1 MHRTSHFTL
10 VVIALL
16 LMVGLAGI
24 QPVEPVQAALPTD
37 LFFSE
42 YVEGTDGVTQVN
54 RAIEIYN
61 GTGSPVDL
69 SGYRLELYSNGVTT
83 ATATV
88 NLSGTLA
95 TGDVFVVAHPLANP
109 VFLTVADLTSATV
122 INFDGDDAFALR
134 KISTELFVDV
144 IGQIGYRPPSGY
156 WGSNPVQTQNRT
168 LIRKVDICTG
178 DPDGSNAF
186 NPASEWDGFA
196 NDTYA
201 YLGLHTS
208 SCAPTV
214 VSLNPTTVNEN
225 EVVGRTVGTFSAT
238 DGDTGKTY
246 TYSLIDG
253 VSYPDNALFTIQ
265 GDLLKTAVVFNHED
279 DDIKQI
285 KVRATD
291 STGLYVDKVF
301 SIGILDINEYP
312 VLAPIGPKS
321 LKNTATLTFTATATD
336 PDEGNTLTWSLG
348 SGAPTW
354 ASIIP
359 TTGQVTLSPSSSA
372 LGNYPVEICVS
383 DSVYQD
389 CETIT
394 VTLTD
399 GVAPVVVSGV
409 AYGVAPYTNITAD
422 STLTFTVPQGYEV
435 STIKFTMDEAVTVEA
450 GTQVSLAG
458 VPYGDIAVD
467 STGLIVTVTPL
478 DGNEVAAQLGTF
490 NFSIPAGSIKDLA
503 GNALTTLSASLVV
516 TDQTAPVMEAVTPAE
531 GVVTLDADETFVLTV
546 DAFDLNLYSLEVDH
560 TFEATLPEFTV
571 YASASNPWGSEEA
584 QAGFDA
590 YGMTVAYDETL
601 QKWTIDFGEVVT
613 DTFIPDGVDFFI
625 VLHDEADNK
634 WGSMDSTNPDNTFE
648 YTFVVTNTLEPEITS
663 AVTYVYPDPTP
674 YDYVGDIAFDDPN
687 NIFTATYSP
696 AEFLAEGAMNDL
708 ARYLGALYRQDGS
721 TVIKITFNGVEY
733 TWDETS
739 MLKGSRWEDASG
751 TTLVNRLVA
760 YYFST
765 SYDPALGLPITVRD
779 GWHTSDVTFR
789 LLITN
794 TLDDEIE
801 SAPSYVYSDY
811 TYVGTRVFD
820 DTTNFYT
827 VTYDDVEFNPNAMYD
842 LARYLGALHRQDA
855 ATVTSIVYNG
865 VTYTWN
871 PTGTLHGSNWVDGS
885 GNTLVSAVV
894 AGIGSYDPAVGLVFT
909 VADGVHTENV
919 TFKFVIL
926 DTTAPVV
933 SQIQALSSTDGNI
946 TAVGTTLTVVEGYTV
961 DTIEIT
967 LSEPI
972 VVAAG
977 TVVTM
982 DGVGAYGT
990 ILASGSKLIV
1000 TPYPGNET
1008 AVNVGTFTFSV
1019 PAGSIADPSGNPL
1032 GDISLTLVVQ
1042 DASFFVTQDFG
1053 PFDQVTYPGWVNLGW
1068 QYTESFDT
1076 TTIASIEI
1084 GMKDAAGNLIVK
1096 YTASGD
1102 QIIYQRNNG
1111 YINPDTKQSSL
1122 PFYQYLTSGEPI
1134 PEGPDLDATVI
1145 KGPAFTAWAPASGY
1159 ICVVDTEGT
1168 EDCKT
1173 VTYSG
1178 DLPLV
1183 VGTLTAQDFG
1193 YYTTS
1198 TAVGD
1203 VIGYSAGFSLDVKFT
1218 DATIVVELY
1227 SGDTLLQTNTSV
1239 DGMFDHLNGI
1249 SGPFDV
1255 FGTFD
1260 YVTDGYW
1267 TNARGAEFGEI
1278 LIPTKVVATATL
1290 ASGKVVT
1297 AENTLLTST
1306 LDNSLP
1312 MVQGQT
1318 TLTGNVTPDGILAT
1332 FPLSIPT
1339 AVVNEPYKIN
1349 SQITLGA
1356 PLPAG
1361 SLVSVTRDGVALLTN
1376 ATLSGTG
1383 PWWITDLLGY
1393 PLSASAEFDANYG
1406 GSTELYMITI
1416 TGNIQPINTTLTL
1429 NSIISRDGFVDEK
1442 VVLAEETFALVV
1454 SDVVP
1459 PVVTISGAMDGTTAM
1474 DGDLATGFILP
1485 TTNNPAINH
1494 SLQIVATS
1502 SEPLADNYF
1511 GLNLTDATEEQIA
1524 ALEAYYAT
1532 KSEPYKAYLLDAL
1545 DGTNPFVYIDGG
1557 SLTLVDAAQHDLD
1570 DNDVPM
1576 VVPDDFPL
1584 GTYTV
1589 SGNVAD
1595 GSGNTTP
1602 VTLILLVTGDRVA
1615 PEVVSGVAIGA
1626 TGFDPVTAGTGLT
1639 FTVPQGYRVHHIEIT
1654 MNEAVEIVAPGIVY
1668 FEGNP
1673 YGTMSASGNVVTI
1686 TPDAGNEVA
1695 GIPGT
1700 FDFTIDAG
1708 SIKDLAGNNLTT
1720 LTATMVV
1727 EPSTIFGMTDFGMWG
1742 EAWPGAYN
1750 VGWQYVP
1757 LFDTTTIANI
1767 EVGML
1772 DADRKSIVTYTA
1784 EGDQIVWQL
1793 ANGWIPTPPA
1803 NLSSA
1808 PFYRVYN
1815 GNPIVEGTDS
1825 DWTVIFGESFGGWSP
1840 KWGYVRVTDIYGTVV
1855 YHEREYTGTF
1865 GDLTAPVVSSATA
1878 IGVDPYGDITADNLT
1893 FTVPQGYTVEKI
1905 DFTMSEPVTVVAG
1918 TEVTLAGVPYG
1929 LVSVSADGVT
1939 ITVTPYPGNTIANL
1953 LGAFTFVVPE
1963 GKIFDISGNP
1973 LGTLSAA
1980 MIVTNIAPVAVD
1992 DAYSMIEDG
2001 VLTIAVRGVLINDT
2015 DFDPAILTA
2024 VKVTDP
2030 ANGALALNADGS
2042 FTYTPDAEFNGTD
2055 TFTYMAN
2062 DGYDNSN
2069 IATVTITVTAVNDAP
2084 VAVND
2089 TYRTTFETPA
2099 TITAPGVLGNDT
2111 DVDRDSLTAALVTGV
2126 NNGTLVLNADGS
2138 FTYTPNTGFS
2148 GVDTFTYKANDGT
2161 LDSGIATVTITVT
2174 TYVNTPPVAVD
2185 DTYETDQDVQLVVPA
2200 PGVLLN
2206 DYDIDNDILTATLK
2220 TNVTNGTL
2228 VLLENGS
2235 FTYTPNAGFC
2245 GVDSFVYTL
2254 VSYPR
2259 INADGWTADA
2269 TATITVY
2276 CDPIISSD
2284 NLDGPFY
2291 VGTMQEFQVTLTN
2304 LEYGHEF
2311 TNVLARFR
2319 LENITLT
2326 DIASFQY
2333 LETSVDPDV
2342 WLPLPLAQD
2351 GTDVI
2356 GDFGPAEGF
2365 QMAAPYSATSQFKVN
2380 FKTGG
2385 TYPASIVLYDVAA
2398 DPDVELDSY
2407 AADVLVVDMVSPVV
2421 DITGATV
2428 DGEAMGGDLATGYIL
2443 PTANVPAVDHLLQIN
2458 ATVDEPLA
2466 TKYNGLY
2473 FVEGES
2479 TVTAAQLKAYYD
2491 ARGVPSEPLDFLGYL
2506 KGAADGINPF
2516 VFIKED
2522 GLSLSLVDAAKHA
2535 LQGTDVDMTVPDDFP
2550 LGTYVVRGVVEDAD
2564 GNETTVTLILI
2575 VTGDRVAPVVTID
2588 GATVGGDPMGGDLAT
2603 GYILPTTNVPAVDHL
2618 LQIDASVDE
2627 PLATKYN
2634 GLYFVEAEST
2644 VTAAQLKA
2652 YYDARGV
2659 PSEPLDFL
2667 GYLKGAADGI
2677 NPFVFIK
2684 EEGLSLSLVDA
2695 AKHALQSEDVDMT
2708 VPDDFPL
2715 GKYVV
2720 RGVVADADGNETTV
2734 TLILI
2739 VTGDRVE
2746 PVVDITAATADGVA
2760 MGGDLAT
2767 GYILP
2772 TTNDPAVDHY
2782 LQITATVDA
2791 PLADVYS
2798 GLYFVEAESTV
2809 STAELQAY
2817 YAARG
2822 LPTPYLEYLNG
2833 AAAGTNPFVFIKEDA
2848 LSLSLVDAAKHT
2860 LQGADVDMTVPDD
2873 FPLGKYVVR
2882 GILADEAGNETT
2894 VTLILIVTGDR
2905 VEPTI
2910 TSITAFGADEFAD
2923 VVAVG
2928 TTLTVDQGYTVDH
2941 TEIVVNE
2948 PVTVAAGTVVT
2959 LAGQPYGTITVDAT
2973 GLILTITPY
2982 PGNEIA
2988 NLVGSFVFSVP
2999 AGSITDLA
3007 GNALETLSL
3016 TLVVNNV
3023 APVAVADAYT
3033 VAEDGVLTVAAR
3045 GVLTNDTDF
3054 DPAILTAV
3062 KVTDPA
3068 NGILVLNADGS
3079 FTYTPDADFH
3089 GTDTFTYKA
3098 NDGLAD
3104 SNIATVTITVTS
3116 VLDAPTV
3123 SSTNL
3128 PGPYLVGL
3136 EREFQ
3141 VTLTNPSNGDVFTN
3155 VLARFRLEGVT
3166 LADIASFQYLE
3177 TSGEPDVWLPLP
3189 LSQDGTGV
3197 IGDFGPAA
3205 GFQMAAPYSATS
3217 QFKVTFNTAGTY
3229 PATIVLYDLTADPD
3243 LALDS
3248 YAADVLVVAN
3258 FAVTDAVLT
3267 SSVDQATWTNLPG
3280 NFTDGFMMYLDPS
3293 VEWYYLD
3300 ADTITAN
3307 NTLADGLYPFYLAP
3321 DTTTPIF
3328 YVRVVGT
3335 DYMLVDAFLL
3345 ERDGI
3350 ELPLRINGDFVPG
3363 TYTYT
3368 GELEDI
3374 YGSSAQISIE
3384 ITFIDAL
3391 AWLQANTMLSSVS
3404 GMVDDLKATFPAEI
3418 PAVIVAEDYV
3428 IDSRMTLAAPLPA
3441 GSTVTVFKDG
3451 VEILTD
3457 ITLSGTGPFW
3467 FTELFTPD
3475 VARAAFDANYGGK
3488 IENYSIVVTGPGGN
3502 VLDFETT
3509 VFIESVISKDDF
3521 VTETVLDD
3529 ITLGVLIPADE
3540 LAALEWLQA
3549 NTVLSS
3555 VSMMVDDLTATFPLS
3570 IPPVIVAED
3579 YLIDSRMTLSA
3590 PLPTGST
3597 VTVFKG
3603 GVEIL
3608 TDITLSGIGPF
3619 WFTEL
3624 FTPDV
3629 ARAAFDANYGGKVET
3644 YSIVVTGP
3652 AGLSADFDTTVFIE
3666 SVISK
3671 DEFVT
3676 ETVLDDI
3683 TLGIHLDD
3691 AVAPVIESGVAKS
3704 ASHGDVMLVDGAFTV
3719 NQGFVVDTIE
3729 ITMDEDVLVDLG
3741 TIVTMVGYGDYG
3753 TITANVDGVITITPY
3768 PGYGTAALI
3777 GTFTFTVPDG
3787 SITDLRGNEFTGSI
3801 LLNVLNVAPVAM
3813 DDAYTT
3819 DEDVALT
3826 VPARGVLVND
3836 TDFDPAILT
3845 TVWVSDPANGTLVL
3859 NADGSFT
3866 YTPDADFHG
3875 TDTFTYKATD
3885 GLADSNVATV
3895 TITVTSVNDS
3905 PVLGLIADATIPEL
3919 VEFSFTAT
3927 ATDADLP
3934 AQLLTFSL
3942 VGAPEGAAIDAAG
3955 VFTWTPSELQGAGV
3969 YTFTVKVC
3977 DDATPALC
3985 DEQDVTLTVTEVNV
3999 APVLGTIEDATIP
4012 ELVEFSFTATATDA
4026 DLPAQLLTFSLVGA
4040 PDGAAIDAA
4049 GVFTWTP
4056 SELQGA
4062 GVYTFTVKVCDDATP
4077 ALCDEQDVTLTVTEV
4092 NAAPVAQNL
4101 SATTAEETPVDVT
4114 LMATDAENNPLT
4126 YAIVAQPGF
4135 GTVTLDGT
4143 TATYTP
4149 ALDFV
4154 GEDSF
4159 TYLANDG
4166 LVDSNV
4172 ATVTITVT
4180 PVNDAPVAVDDDY
4193 TMAEKETLTIGAP
4206 GVLANDN
4213 DVDGDTLTA
4222 ILVDTVSNGTL
4233 TLNADGSFTYTPDE
4247 YFNGTDSFTYK
4258 ANDGVEDSELAI
4270 VTITVTPVNDWPIA
4284 NDDFYEVVTGTE
4296 LIKDAAEGVL
4306 ANDVLLDP
4314 DEEVSIQILEEP
4326 QHGTLSMNDDG
4337 SFTYTPDAGFMGTDT
4352 FRYLVLSVRAINAE
4366 WSDDA
4371 VVTIVVN
4378 PYMRLFLPIIW
4389 R

>member
-1 MHRTSHFTL
+1 MEPMKMVGIVFSRCAGVIVKHQKVINYFLSNRRTSHMHRTSHFTL

-24 QPVEPVQAALPTD
+24 QPAEPVRAALPTD
-37 LFFSE
+37 LFISE
-42 YVEGTDGVTQVN
+42 YIEGRIN
-54 RAIEIYN
+54 NKAIEIYN

-69 SGYRLELYSNGVTT
+69 SDYRLELYTNGASSPGTS
-83 ATATV
+83 TV
-88 NLSGTLA
+88 VLSGELA
-95 TGDVFVVAHPLANP
+95 TGDVFVVAHPLADP
-109 VFLTVADLTSATV
+109 VFLAVADLTSATV

-144 IGQIGYRPPSGY
+144 IGQIGFDPGSY
-156 WGSNPVQTQNRT
+156 WGTAPLVTQDRT
-168 LIRKVDICTG
+168 LVRKANICAG
-178 DPDGSNAF
+178 DTNGSDAF
-186 NPASEWDGFA
+186 DPATEWDQFPT
-196 NDTYA
+196 DTYT
-201 YLGLHTS
+201 YLGSHTS
-208 SCAPTV
+208 SCAPTAV
-214 VSLNPTTVNEN
+214 DLNSYTVNEN
-225 EVVGRTVGTFSAT
+225 EPTGKTVGTFT
-238 DGDTGKTY
+238 TTGGGVGETF
-246 TYSLIDG
+246 TYSFIETG
-253 VSYPDNALFTIQ
+253 TYPDNALFTI
-265 GDLLKTAVVFNHED
+265 DVAVLKTAAVFNHEE
-279 DDIKQI
+279 DDIKII
-285 KVRATD
+285 KVRATG
-291 STGLYVDKVF
+291 SLGLIVDEVF
-301 SIGILDINEYP
+301 SIGILDINETP

-348 SGAPTW
+348 TGAPTW
-354 ASIIP
+354 ASVIP
-359 TTGQVTLSPSSSA
+359 GTGAVTLSPSSSA

-422 STLTFTVPQGYEV
+422 STLTFTVPQGYVV
-435 STIKFTMDEAVTVEA
+435 STIQFTLSEPVTIVGSTIVYL
-450 GTQVSLAG
+450 GT
-458 VPYGDIAVD
+458 VPYGTMAAVD
-467 STGLIVTVTPL
+467 EVVTVTPYA
-478 DGNEVAAQLGTF
+478 GNEVAAQLGTF
-490 NFSIPAGSIKDLA
+490 TFSIPAGSIEDQA
-503 GNALTTLSASLVV
+503 GNALATLSASLTV
-516 TDQTAPVMEAVTPAE
+516 TDQTDPVMELVTPAE
-531 GVVTLDADETFVLTV
+531 GLITLGLDDTFILTV
-546 DAFDLNLYSLEVDH
+546 DAFDLNLYELDIDH
-560 TFEATLPEFTV
+560 SFEGILPEFSV
-571 YASASNPWGSEEA
+571 YADEDTPWGTDA
-584 QAGFDA
+584 DKDMFDNAGVTISYDA
-590 YGMTVAYDETL
+590 DL
-601 QKWTIDFGEVVT
+601 QQWTIDFGEAIT
-613 DTFIPDGVDFFI
+613 DTHFIPTGVTFYM
-625 VLHDEADNK
+625 VLKDEAGNT
-634 WGSMDSTNPDNTFE
+634 WGSMDPTNGDNTFA
-648 YTFVVTNTLEPEITS
+648 YTFEVTNTLEPEITS
-663 AVTYVYPDPTP
+663 AVTYVYSPV
-674 YDYVGDIAFDDPN
+674 YNYVGDIAFDDPN

-696 AEFLAEGAMNDL
+696 AEFLAGGAMNDL
-708 ARYLGALYRQDGS
+708 ARYLGALNYQDTS
-721 TVIKITFNGVEY
+721 TVITITYKGVVYTWNPAEPNTGSNWFNG
-733 TWDETS
+733 TTS
-739 MLKGSRWEDASG
+739 
-751 TTLVNRLVA
+751 LVSVMVADYLAATGDLV
-760 YYFST
+760 
-765 SYDPALGLPITVRD
+765 ITVGD

-794 TLDDEIE
+794 TLDAEIA
-801 SAPSYVYSDY
+801 SAPSYAYDPIY

-820 DTTNFYT
+820 DATNLYT
-827 VTYDDVEFNPNAMYD
+827 VTYDDVDFNPNAMYD
-842 LARYLGALHRQDA
+842 LARYLGALHRQDGS
-855 ATVTSIVYNG
+855 TVTSIVYDG

-933 SQIQALSSTDGNI
+933 
-946 TAVGTTLTVVEGYTV
+946 
-961 DTIEIT
+961 
-967 LSEPI
+967 
-972 VVAAG
+972 
-977 TVVTM
+977 
-982 DGVGAYGT
+982 
-990 ILASGSKLIV
+990 
-1000 TPYPGNET
+1000 
-1008 AVNVGTFTFSV
+1008 
-1019 PAGSIADPSGNPL
+1019 
-1032 GDISLTLVVQ
+1032 
-1042 DASFFVTQDFG
+1042 
-1053 PFDQVTYPGWVNLGW
+1053 
-1068 QYTESFDT
+1068 
-1076 TTIASIEI
+1076 
-1084 GMKDAAGNLIVK
+1084 
-1096 YTASGD
+1096 
-1102 QIIYQRNNG
+1102 
-1111 YINPDTKQSSL
+1111 
-1122 PFYQYLTSGEPI
+1122 
-1134 PEGPDLDATVI
+1134 
-1145 KGPAFTAWAPASGY
+1145 
-1159 ICVVDTEGT
+1159 
-1168 EDCKT
+1168 
-1173 VTYSG
+1173 
-1178 DLPLV
+1178 
-1183 VGTLTAQDFG
+1183 
-1193 YYTTS
+1193 
-1198 TAVGD
+1198 
-1203 VIGYSAGFSLDVKFT
+1203 
-1218 DATIVVELY
+1218 
-1227 SGDTLLQTNTSV
+1227 
-1239 DGMFDHLNGI
+1239 
-1249 SGPFDV
+1249 
-1255 FGTFD
+1255 
-1260 YVTDGYW
+1260 
-1267 TNARGAEFGEI
+1267 
-1278 LIPTKVVATATL
+1278 
-1290 ASGKVVT
+1290 
-1297 AENTLLTST
+1297 
-1306 LDNSLP
+1306 
-1312 MVQGQT
+1312 
-1318 TLTGNVTPDGILAT
+1318 
-1332 FPLSIPT
+1332 
-1339 AVVNEPYKIN
+1339 
-1349 SQITLGA
+1349 
-1356 PLPAG
+1356 
-1361 SLVSVTRDGVALLTN
+1361 
-1376 ATLSGTG
+1376 
-1383 PWWITDLLGY
+1383 
-1393 PLSASAEFDANYG
+1393 
-1406 GSTELYMITI
+1406 
-1416 TGNIQPINTTLTL
+1416 
-1429 NSIISRDGFVDEK
+1429 
-1442 VVLAEETFALVV
+1442 
-1454 SDVVP
+1454 
-1459 PVVTISGAMDGTTAM
+1459 TISGATDGGVAM
-1474 DGDLATGFILP
+1474 GGDLATGYILP
-1485 TTNNPAINH
+1485 TTNDPDINH
-1494 SLQIVATS
+1494 LLQIVATAN
-1502 SEPLADNYF
+1502 EPLEDSYF
-1511 GLNLTDATEEQIA
+1511 GLYLTGATPEQIA

-1532 KSEPYKAYLLDAL
+1532 KTDPYKTYLLGAL

-1589 SGNVAD
+1589 QGVVKDAAGNE
-1595 GSGNTTP
+1595 TT
-1602 VTLILLVTGDRVA
+1602 VTLKLIVTGDRVA
-1615 PEVVSGVAIGA
+1615 PVLTITGANADGVAMGGTLQDGYILITNGASTLDRQVQFADGTVSTEPLADTYFGLKLIDSTESPADLKAYYVARGVPEPYLSYLIGA
-1626 TGFDPVTAGTGLT
+1626 AEGTNPFVYIEGT
-1639 FTVPQGYRVHHIEIT
+1639 TVKLVDAAKHDNGGGDVDMTIPDDFPLGTYTVQG
-1654 MNEAVEIVAPGIVY
+1654 
-1668 FEGNP
+1668 
-1673 YGTMSASGNVVTI
+1673 VVT
-1686 TPDAGNEVA
+1686 DAAGNETTVTLILNVVRSLAVTDADLKAGTVSGGPYMALHGSYADGFVMEIDPSVPWYYLDTDMIEANNELADGLYPFYLAPDTTIPVFFVRVA
-1695 GIPGT
+1695 GTEYTLVDAFLLDRDGVEMPLRINGDFVPGT
-1700 FDFTIDAG
+1700 
-1708 SIKDLAGNNLTT
+1708 
-1720 LTATMVV
+1720 
-1727 EPSTIFGMTDFGMWG
+1727 
-1742 EAWPGAYN
+1742 Y
-1750 VGWQYVP
+1750 
-1757 LFDTTTIANI
+1757 
-1767 EVGML
+1767 
-1772 DADRKSIVTYTA
+1772 TYT
-1784 EGDQIVWQL
+1784 GDLEDIY
-1793 ANGWIPTPPA
+1793 G
-1803 NLSSA
+1803 SSA
-1808 PFYRVYN
+1808 PMSITITFVNALEVTDADLFY
-1815 GNPIVEGTDS
+1815 GTDPLVIDQPLNGTFADGFVMELDPLVEYYYLDTDTIVSNNTLADGRYTFYESTDNTQPVFFLDVLGS
-1825 DWTVIFGESFGGWSP
+1825 DFALIDAYKWLVDGVVSP
-1840 KWGYVRVTDIYGTVV
+1840 LRINGDFVPGTYTYIGDVTDIYGSTAPLSIEITFNDVPYATAQSVTVV
-1855 YHEREYTGTF
+1855 EDTPTAITLSGVDLFPGTMTYVVVTEPTH
-1865 GDLTAPVVSSATA
+1865 GTLSGTAPALTYTPA
-1878 IGVDPYGDITADNLT
+1878 ADFHGTDSFT
-1893 FTVPQGYTVEKI
+1893 FTVS
-1905 DFTMSEPVTVVAG
+1905 D
-1918 TEVTLAGVPYG
+1918 
-1929 LVSVSADGVT
+1929 
-1939 ITVTPYPGNTIANL
+1939 
-1953 LGAFTFVVPE
+1953 
-1963 GKIFDISGNP
+1963 
-1973 LGTLSAA
+1973 GTLTS
-1980 MIVTNIAPVAVD
+1980 
-1992 DAYSMIEDG
+1992 
-2001 VLTIAVRGVLINDT
+2001 
-2015 DFDPAILTA
+2015 TA
-2024 VKVTDP
+2024 
-2030 ANGALALNADGS
+2030 
-2042 FTYTPDAEFNGTD
+2042 
-2055 TFTYMAN
+2055 
-2062 DGYDNSN
+2062 
-2069 IATVTITVTAVNDAP
+2069 ATVSITVTAVNDAP

-2089 TYRTTFETPA
+2089 IYGTSFETA
-2099 TITAPGVLGNDT
+2099 TAIDAPGVLGNDT
-2111 DVDRDSLTAALVTGV
+2111 DVDGDSLTAALVTDV

-2138 FTYTPNTGFS
+2138 FTYTPNTGFN

-2174 TYVNTPPVAVD
+2174 TYVNTPPVALAD
-2185 DTYETDQDVQLVVPA
+2185 FYETDQDLQLVVPE
-2200 PGVLLN
+2200 PGVLDN
-2206 DYDIDNDILTATLK
+2206 DYDVDDDILTATLK

-2235 FTYTPNAGFC
+2235 FTYTPNPGFC
-2245 GVDSFVYTL
+2245 GMDSFVYTL

-2269 TATITVY
+2269 TATIMVY

-2304 LEYGHEF
+2304 LEYGQEF

-2319 LENITLT
+2319 LEGITLA

-2342 WLPLPLAQD
+2342 WMPLPLSQD

-2356 GDFGPAEGF
+2356 GNFGPATGF
-2365 QMAAPYSATSQFKVN
+2365 PMAAPYSATSQFKVTFN
-2380 FKTGG
+2380 TGG

-2398 DPDVELDSY
+2398 DPDVELDRY
-2407 AADVLVVDMVSPVV
+2407 TADVVVVDLVSPVV

-2428 DGEAMGGDLATGYIL
+2428 DGETMAGDLATGYIL
-2443 PTANVPAVDHLLQIN
+2443 PTTNDPAVDHLLQIDASVDEPLANEYSGLYFVEAESTVSAADLKTYYDARTTLPEVYRTFLKGAADGANPFVYLKETSLSLSLVDAAQHFIQGIDVDMTIPDDFPLGTYVVRGVVADAAGNETTITLTLIVTGDREEPVVVITAATVDGDAMGGDLETGYILPTTNDPEVDHYLQIAATVDAPLADEYFGLYFVEGESTVTAAELQAYYAARGTPDPYLTYLNNAADGVNPFVYIKEQTLSLSLVDAAMHDIQSIDVDMTIPDDFPLGKYVVRGVVADAAGNETTVTLILIVTGDREEPVVVITAATVDGDAMGGDLETGYILPTTNDPAVDHLLQIN

-2473 FVEGES
+2473 FVEAES
-2479 TVTAAQLKAYYD
+2479 TVSADTLKAYYD
-2491 ARGVPSEPLDFLGYL
+2491 ARTTLPEDYRTFL
-2506 KGAADGINPF
+2506 KGAADGTNPF
-2516 VFIKED
+2516 VYLKETS
-2522 GLSLSLVDAAKHA
+2522 LSLSLVDAAQHFI
-2535 LQGTDVDMTVPDDFP
+2535 QGTDVDMT
-2550 LGTYVVRGVVEDAD
+2550 
-2564 GNETTVTLILI
+2564 I
-2575 VTGDRVAPVVTID
+2575 
-2588 GATVGGDPMGGDLAT
+2588 
-2603 GYILPTTNVPAVDHL
+2603 
-2618 LQIDASVDE
+2618 
-2627 PLATKYN
+2627 
-2634 GLYFVEAEST
+2634 
-2644 VTAAQLKA
+2644 
-2652 YYDARGV
+2652 
-2659 PSEPLDFL
+2659 
-2667 GYLKGAADGI
+2667 
-2677 NPFVFIK
+2677 
-2684 EEGLSLSLVDA
+2684 
-2695 AKHALQSEDVDMT
+2695 
-2708 VPDDFPL
+2708 PDDFPL

-2720 RGVVADADGNETTV
+2720 RGMV
-2734 TLILI
+2734 
-2739 VTGDRVE
+2739 
-2746 PVVDITAATADGVA
+2746 
-2760 MGGDLAT
+2760 
-2767 GYILP
+2767 
-2772 TTNDPAVDHY
+2772 
-2782 LQITATVDA
+2782 
-2791 PLADVYS
+2791 
-2798 GLYFVEAESTV
+2798 
-2809 STAELQAY
+2809 
-2817 YAARG
+2817 
-2822 LPTPYLEYLNG
+2822 
-2833 AAAGTNPFVFIKEDA
+2833 
-2848 LSLSLVDAAKHT
+2848 
-2860 LQGADVDMTVPDD
+2860 
-2873 FPLGKYVVR
+2873 
-2882 GILADEAGNETT
+2882 ADEAGNETE
-2894 VTLILIVTGDR
+2894 VTLILIVSGDR
-2905 VEPTI
+2905 EEPSI
-2910 TSITAFGADEFAD
+2910 SSITAFGADGFNE

-2973 GLILTITPY
+2973 GLILIITPY

-3023 APVAVADAYT
+3023 APVAVDDAYT
-3033 VAEDGVLTVAAR
+3033 VLEDGVLTVPAS
-3045 GVLTNDTDF
+3045 GVLINDTDF

-3104 SNIATVTITVTS
+3104 SNVATVTITVSS

-3136 EREFQ
+3136 ERAFQ
-3141 VTLTNPSNGDVFTN
+3141 VTLTNPTNGDTFTN
-3155 VLARFRLEGVT
+3155 VLARFRLENIT

-3177 TSGEPDVWLPLP
+3177 TSVEPNVWLPLP

-3197 IGDFGPAA
+3197 VGDFGPAA
-3205 GFQMAAPYSATS
+3205 GFPMAAPYSATS
-3217 QFKVTFNTAGTY
+3217 QFKVTFNTPGTY

-3293 VEWYYLD
+3293 VAWYYLD

-3374 YGSSAQISIE
+3374 YGSSAQINIE

-3404 GMVDDLKATFPAEI
+3404 GMVDDLTATFPDEI
-3418 PAVIVAEDYV
+3418 PAAIVAEDYV
-3428 IDSRMTLAAPLPA
+3428 IDSRMTLAEALPA
-3441 GSTVTVFKDG
+3441 GSTVTVYKDG

-3509 VFIESVISKDDF
+3509 VLIESVISKDGF

-3597 VTVFKG
+3597 VTVFKD

-3624 FTPDV
+3624 FTPD
-3629 ARAAFDANYGGKVET
+3629 APRAAFDANYGGKVET

-3704 ASHGDVMLVDGAFTV
+3704 ASHGDVVLVDGAFTV

-3942 VGAPEGAAIDAAG
+3942 VGAPE
-3955 VFTWTPSELQGAGV
+3955 
-3969 YTFTVKVC
+3969 
-3977 DDATPALC
+3977 
-3985 DEQDVTLTVTEVNV
+3985 
-3999 APVLGTIEDATIP
+3999 
-4012 ELVEFSFTATATDA
+4012 
-4026 DLPAQLLTFSLVGA
+4026 
-4040 PDGAAIDAA
+4040 GAAIDAA